1 MALDGINKNNPY
13 QYMNPAQMNAMFGT
27 QGGQAGGVNANPFN
41 GQAPSGVNGVQGGSN
56 PFAVGGAAQTTTTG
70 GASFQGTQL
79 NSELFHSN
87 YGKGLAPQNYIDSAY
102 AGTYNGKQ
110 NMVRQLGIA

>member
-1 MALDGINKNNPY
+1 MALDGINKNPY
-13 QYMNPAQMNAMFGT
+13 QYMNPAQMKSTFAA
-27 QGGQAGGVNANPFN
+27 QCGQAGGVNVNPLN
-41 GQAPSGVNGVQGGSN
+41 GQMPSGVNTVQGGSN
-56 PFAVGGAAQTTTTG
+56 PFAVGGAAQTTQAG

-79 NSELFHSN
+79 NSELFSSN

-102 AGTYNGKQ
+102 AGTYNGKP